1 MEEIWK
7 PIKGFSG
14 YQVSNF
20 GRVRTYDKVTYTAH
34 HGARYWRSRIL
45 AQKLRKDN
53 CLRVDLWRDGKPI
66 THYVHK
72 LVAEAFLGEAS
83 SDMTVNHKDG
93 NRQNNHVD
101 NLEWLSRA
109 DNIRHG
115 FDNDFYSTQKHC
127 ELINVNGE
135 KYCFQSLSQASK
147 FLHRNTGY
155 ISNTLKKGGKITDV
169 LGNKYTVIIHSK

>member
-7 PIKGFSG
+7 PIKGFAG

-20 GRVRTYDKVTYTAH
+20 GRVRTYNKVTYTAH
-34 HGARYWRSRIL
+34 HGVRHWRNRIL

-53 CLRVDLWRDGKPI
+53 CLQVDLWRDGKPI
-66 THYVHK
+66 THYVHR
-72 LVAEAFLGEAS
+72 LVAETFLGKAS

-127 ELINVNGE
+127 ELTNMNG
-135 KYCFQSLSQASK
+135 KTYYFQSLSQASK
-147 FLHRNTGY
+147 FLNRNVGY
-155 ISNTLKKGGKITDV
+155 ISGILKKGGKVTDV
-169 LGNKYTVIIHSK
+169 LGNEYTVIIHY

>member
-1 MEEIWK
+1 MKEIWK
-7 PIKGFSG
+7 PIKGFAG

-20 GRVRTYDKVTYTAH
+20 GRVRTYNKVTYTAH
-34 HGARYWRSRIL
+34 HGARHWRNRIL

-53 CLRVDLWRDGKPI
+53 CLQVNLWHNGKPI
-66 THYVHK
+66 TYYVHR

-101 NLEWLSRA
+101 NLEWLSRT

-115 FDNDFYSTQKHC
+115 FDNDFYSTQKCC
-127 ELINVNGE
+127 ELINMDG
-135 KYCFQSLSQASK
+135 KTYYFQSLSKASK
-147 FLHRNTGY
+147 FLNRNVGY
-155 ISNTLKKGGKITDV
+155 ISGVLKKGGKITDV
-169 LGNKYTVIIHSK
+169 LGNEYTVIIHD

>member
-7 PIKGFSG
+7 PIKGFAG
-14 YQVSNF
+14 YQVSNL
-20 GRVRTYDKVTYTAH
+20 GRVRTYNKVTYTAH
-34 HGARYWRSRIL
+34 HGARHWRNRIL

-53 CLRVDLWRDGKPI
+53 CLQVNLWHNGKPI
-66 THYVHK
+66 TYYVHR

-115 FDNDFYSTQKHC
+115 FDNDFYSTQKCC
-127 ELINVNGE
+127 ELINMDG
-135 KYCFQSLSQASK
+135 KIYYFQSLSQASK

-169 LGNKYTVIIHSK
+169 LGNEYTVIIHSK

>member
-7 PIKGFSG
+7 PVKGFAG

-20 GRVRTYDKVTYTAH
+20 GRVRTYNKVTYTAH
-34 HGARYWRSRIL
+34 HGARHWRNRIL
-45 AQKLRKDN
+45 AQKLREDN
-53 CLRVDLWRDGKPI
+53 CLQVDLWRNGNPI
-66 THYVHK
+66 TYYVHR

-127 ELINVNGE
+127 ELTSMDG
-135 KYCFQSLSQASK
+135 KTYYFQSLSQASK
-147 FLHRNTGY
+147 FINRSVGY
-155 ISNTLKKGGKITDV
+155 ISGILKKGGKITDV
-169 LGNKYTVIIHSK
+169 LGNEYTVIIHN